1 MGCLWFVEKQAAHL
15 GHGGEVVLVEA
26 GQAAEPA
33 LDVDLLEAG
42 GATVEAGD
50 GFEVVEGPVHEI
62 VLGGGDGDVVAEA
75 AEAGAHECAAALGKV
90 RPLARG
96 ERERLRVDVLR
107 AGGHE
112 DAGVLRQALVG
123 GKPHAHHR
131 GVGQLHSF
139 QRPGCLRSDLFE
151 QQRRSRGGHGEDDVV
166 VGGVLAAFEAV
177 LRALELDGGDER
189 VDVDV
194 RAGFLGERF
203 VDLLVAVPEGLEH
216 RTLAGGHL
224 AAGALQVGHGGG
236 QVDLA
241 VCVCGGEA
249 VELLGQLRDG
259 RAHTEVV
266 GGAGVHP
273 AEQGGDDVVHHLVAV
288 AFAHERAHVDV
299 TADLPGESFAVGLG
313 VDALGSVLADQVCDS
328 LGRRRDAHHAA
339 GGQPPRLA
347 VHPHQGAQAGRF
359 HQGAGKAELGE
370 EVHGVL
376 APRHER
382 LGAHVGGAGFKSD
395 GVQFAAKPVGGLVDV
410 DLQVVLCPGAG
421 GARAA
426 KFVRGGQARQAGTDD
441 GDVH

>member
-1 MGCLWFVEKQAAHL
+1 M
-15 GHGGEVVLVEA
+15 
-26 GQAAEPA
+26 
-33 LDVDLLEAG
+33 D
-42 GATVEAGD
+42 
-50 GFEVVEGPVHEI
+50 
-62 VLGGGDGDVVAEA
+62 VLG
-75 AEAGAHECAAALGKV
+75 AG
-90 RPLARG
+90 RY
-96 ERERLRVDVLR
+96 
-107 AGGHE
+107 E

-123 GKPHAHHR
+123 GKPHAHHG

-139 QRPGCLRSDLFE
+139 QRLGGLRRDLFE
-151 QQRRSRGGHGEDDVV
+151 QQRRGGGGHGEDDVV
-166 VGGVLAAFEAV
+166 VDLVLAAFEAV
-177 LRALELDGGDER
+177 LRALEADGGDKR

-216 RTLAGGHL
+216 RALAGGHL

-241 VCVCGGEA
+241 VCAVFGGEA

-259 RAHTEVV
+259 RTHTEVV

-288 AFAHERAHVDV
+288 AFAHERAHVGV
-299 TADLPGESFAVGLG
+299 AADFPVEAFAVGLG
-313 VDALGSVLADQVCDS
+313 VDALGGVLADQVLD
-328 LGRRRDAHHAA
+328 GFGTGRDAHHAA

-347 VHPHQGAQAGRF
+347 VNPHQGAQAGRF
-359 HQGAGKAELGE
+359 HQRVGQAELGE

-376 APRHER
+376 TARHER

-410 DLQVVLCPGAG
+410 DLQVVLCPCAG

-426 KFVRGGQARQAGTDD
+426 KFVRGGQARQAGADD